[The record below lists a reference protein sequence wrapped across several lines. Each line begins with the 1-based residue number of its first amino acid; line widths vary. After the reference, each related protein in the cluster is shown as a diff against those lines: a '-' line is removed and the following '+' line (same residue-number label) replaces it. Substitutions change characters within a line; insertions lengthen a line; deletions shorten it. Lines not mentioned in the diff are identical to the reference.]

1 MLFYLT
7 SGISVI
13 IVILKSKNI
22 ELDILKYILSLQI

>member
-7 SGISVI
+7 IGISVI